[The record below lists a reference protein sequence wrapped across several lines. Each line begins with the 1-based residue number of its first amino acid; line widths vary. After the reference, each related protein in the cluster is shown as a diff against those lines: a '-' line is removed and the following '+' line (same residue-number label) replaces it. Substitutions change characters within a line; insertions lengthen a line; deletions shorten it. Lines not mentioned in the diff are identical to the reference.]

1 MHIQSSTLIKSVIL
15 CFYVNWGHD
24 NHNHQ
29 AVLLYIL
36 SLLWIMKYFSI
47 ITSLFSS
54 TDISLPKSATICY
67 TAALLKARAVSDKW
81 VLLACSVIYSGLKTF
96 KTRFSDLMNAAK
108 ALMWDSGGVTGQNCV
123 DFWCFWRGLCR
134 FSPEAASRR
143 GLSTAEMNAVEAI
156 HRAVEFNP
164 HVPKVSRTPSPSRS
178 RSVMWVWLWPCLSA
192 VPLRDEE
199 SDPAAGAHP
208 EARRQRSHRLH
219 LLPPAALEA
228 SGGRAQPAALHLGGK
243 WVSPWA
249 RVKWSH
255 LYLYRASTGQIP
267 SALQR

>member
-1 MHIQSSTLIKSVIL
+1 MSSALFHPVWAEEASEATIITIIRLFTVYFESL
-15 CFYVNWGHD
+15 MD
-24 NHNHQ
+24 NE
-29 AVLLYIL
+29 VLLNHHIIVL
-36 SLLWIMKYFSI
+36 FHRHQFAKVCHHLLHSGAPEGQSRVRQVSSARLLCY
-47 ITSLFSS
+47 LF
-54 TDISLPKSATICY
+54 
-67 TAALLKARAVSDKW
+67 W
-81 VLLACSVIYSGLKTF
+81 LKTF

-178 RSVMWVWLWPCLSA
+178 RSVMWVRLWPCLSA

-255 LYLYRASTGQIP
+255 LYLYRASTEQTA
-267 SALQR
+267 SALQP